1 MIAECSLCFSNI
13 VNRCVSAFCVIR
25 NFSEFLL
32 LSVTGIISSDFVVS
46 AVVFMVIVL
55 FVVLLFF
62 SARALFFLTGFV
74 RFRGVVFVL
83 IACAFL
89 HVIVDVILFVF
100 NVPNIFSIL

>member
-1 MIAECSLCFSNI
+1 MSFSNV
-13 VNRCVSAFCVIR
+13 VNRCVAVFCFIK

-46 AVVFMVIVL
+46 VVVFMVIVL

-62 SARALFFLTGFV
+62 SERALFFLTGFL

-83 IACAFL
+83 IACGVL
-89 HVIVDVILFVF
+89 HVIVGVILFVF
-100 NVPNIFSIL
+100 NVPNIF